1 MTLIFL
7 FFFALTFGKP
17 LNYFHM
23 LKRGFLGLGFVFYT
37 NTIGLVF
44 PTYFKIIQMYV
55 KITNNMVF
63 CSFLF
68 VDVFLEVENW
78 DFKRLRYVPTF
89 KSPNI

>member
-1 MTLIFL
+1 MI
-7 FFFALTFGKP
+7 
-17 LNYFHM
+17 
-23 LKRGFLGLGFVFYT
+23 YT
-37 NTIGLVF
+37 TPMALVF

-63 CSFLF
+63 SSFFF
-68 VDVFLEVENW
+68 VDVSLEAVNW